1 MVNSMFSRIEVLIG
15 DKINLIKNKT
25 VLIIGLGGVGGYALE
40 ALVRSGIGKVIIV
53 DNDKVDVSN
62 LNRQVISLNSNIGIK
77 NIALYLL
84 KLSDLGY
91 NTFTSLQ
98 LIKSSD

>member
-53 DNDKVDVSN
+53 DNDKVDTSCA
-62 LNRQVISLNSNIGIK
+62 
-77 NIALYLL
+77 AL
-84 KLSDLGY
+84 S
-91 NTFTSLQ
+91 
-98 LIKSSD
+98 I

>member
-53 DNDKVDVSN
+53 DNDKVDVS
-62 LNRQVISLNSNIGIK
+62 K
-77 NIALYLL
+77 
-84 KLSDLGY
+84 
-91 NTFTSLQ
+91 F
-98 LIKSSD
+98 